1 MKKLIFVMFSM
12 CIAACAE
19 HDEMGSTLI
28 VNRAQKNRS
37 MSEAIQLANDAARL
51 FPNAQTRLM
60 GKCVDLNNIICVTQ
74 PFTRNR
80 SDGIIIGGGME
91 NVMDSF

>member
-37 MSEAIQLANDAARL
+37 MSEAI
-51 FPNAQTRLM
+51 
-60 GKCVDLNNIICVTQ
+60 
-74 PFTRNR
+74 
-80 SDGIIIGGGME
+80 
-91 NVMDSF
+91 

>member
-37 MSEAIQLANDAARL
+37 MSEAIQLVMMQL
-51 FPNAQTRLM
+51 VYSLM
-60 GKCVDLNNIICVTQ
+60 PKHV
-74 PFTRNR
+74 
-80 SDGIIIGGGME
+80 
-91 NVMDSF
+91 